1 MEQGDLPP
9 ALYAAALHAAAWL
22 SRTHDDPARAIL
34 LAEAALARFRGI
46 DDAWHIA
53 SLIHLLGVLERS
65 QGNFERAAPLHE
77 EAAMRFRELDEPFS
91 IALSKCNLGMLAHW
105 QGDDRR
111 ATALLEQA
119 VDAFCALD
127 DPWGLGLALSI
138 WALVVGDC
146 GDHDRAADLHREA
159 LDRLREVG
167 SKEIL
172 IDAVA
177 RIATLAVV
185 TGRPAEG
192 ARLLGAVEAASL
204 ALGYSIE
211 RPEQSR
217 YARAVDDARIILG
230 DDALE
235 AAWSAGRAM
244 TLDLAVAEGRRLVS
258 EPAGGTP
265 SGLTPREGE
274 VLRLLAAGQSNR
286 EIGERL
292 FISPATVARHL
303 ANVYAKLDVDS
314 RAKAVAYA
322 HRQGLN

>member
-1 MEQGDLPP
+1 LGEPF
-9 ALYAAALHAAAWL
+9 
-22 SRTHDDPARAIL
+22 AI
-34 LAEAALARFRGI
+34 ALA
-46 DDAWHIA
+46 
-53 SLIHLLGVLERS
+53 
-65 QGNFERAAPLHE
+65 
-77 EAAMRFRELDEPFS
+77 
-91 IALSKCNLGMLAHW
+91 KCNLGVLAHW

-119 VDAFCALD
+119 VDDFCALD
-127 DPWGLGLALSI
+127 DPWGLGLALSN
-138 WALVVGDC
+138 WALVAGDG
-146 GDHDRAADLHREA
+146 GDHDRATALHREG

-177 RIATLAVV
+177 RIATLAVA

-204 ALGYSIE
+204 ALGYSVE
-211 RPEQSR
+211 GPEQAR
-217 YARAVDDARIILG
+217 YARAVDDARVMLG

-235 AAWSAGRAM
+235 AAWAAGSAM
-244 TLDLAVAEGRRLVS
+244 TLEMAVAEGRRLVS
-258 EPAGGTP
+258 APAAATP
-265 SGLTPREGE
+265 SGLTQREGE